1 MSKIQIQQVRKE
13 ISCGECMGLS
23 RRALKSGDTGGKPS
37 ESVGV
42 LAESK
47 PCAKFRPDVFALSDD
62 SLAAYRQLT
71 NLTKGMSERD
81 LRVVAA
87 AIMTESKTRQLG
99 LRAGQ
104 RVYVRYRSYVGRDY
118 ISNFMLCYLLDA
130 RDDVMHLTSKDGAV
144 RFTFPT
150 PVGAKLDGPSLYSAA
165 EFRPMI
171 QKMRAE
177 GKYFDPKAETSKRLL
192 PEEDVTYLLRKEKE
206 CGSNVIESGDAVRG
220 KRKAKKGRNGTIELG
235 DIVAQIERGSLLAR
249 HGDEFSDDVQVLGTQ
264 NYERRSKPRRT
275 GSGEIELGSIN
286 YSNKD

>member
-1 MSKIQIQQVRKE
+1 MSKIQIQQVRKDV
-13 ISCGECMGLS
+13 SCGECMGLS
-23 RRALKSGDTGGKPS
+23 RRALKSGETGGKPCD
-37 ESVGV
+37 SVGV

-62 SLAAYRQLT
+62 SLSAYRQLT

-81 LRVVAA
+81 LRIVAA
-87 AIMTESKTRQLG
+87 AVMTESKTRQLG

-130 RDDVMHLTSKDGAV
+130 REDVMHLTSKDGTV

-192 PEEDVTYLLRKEKE
+192 PEEDVSYMVRKERE
-206 CGSNVIESGDAVRG
+206 CGANVIESGAAVRG
-220 KRKAKKGRNGTIELG
+220 RRKVKKGRNGTIELG

-275 GSGEIELGSIN
+275 GSGEMELGSIN
-286 YSNKD
+286 HNNRD

>member
-1 MSKIQIQQVRKE
+1 
-13 ISCGECMGLS
+13 MGLS
-23 RRALKSGDTGGKPS
+23 RRALKSGDTGGKTCQ
-37 ESVGV
+37 SVGV

-81 LRVVAA
+81 LRIVAA

-130 RDDVMHLTSKDGAV
+130 RDDVIHLTSKDGTM
-144 RFTFPT
+144 RLTFPT
-150 PVGAKLDGPSLYSAA
+150 PVGGKLDGPSLYSAA
-165 EFRPMI
+165 EFRPLI
-171 QKMRAE
+171 KKMRAE
-177 GKYFDPKAETSKRLL
+177 GKYFDPKAETAKRLL
-192 PEEDVTYLLRKEKE
+192 PEEDVAYLQRREKE
-206 CGSNVIESGDAVRG
+206 CGSQVIECGAAVRG
-220 KRKAKKGRNGTIELG
+220 RRKAKKGRSATIELG
-235 DIVAQIERGSLLAR
+235 DIVAQIERGSLLTR
-249 HGDEFSDDVQVLGTQ
+249 HGEEFSDDVQVLGVQ

-275 GSGEIELGSIN
+275 GSGELELGSIN
-286 YSNKD
+286 YNRD